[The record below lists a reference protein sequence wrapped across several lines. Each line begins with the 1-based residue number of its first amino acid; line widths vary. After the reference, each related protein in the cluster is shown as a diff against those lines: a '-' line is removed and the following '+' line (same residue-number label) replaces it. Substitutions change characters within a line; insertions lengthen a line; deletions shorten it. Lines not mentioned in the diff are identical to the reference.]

1 MQENQEKA
9 NRSHSEKIE
18 LAAQIGSILL
28 GSVVSAM
35 QILKMLRG
43 GAPAQS

>member
-1 MQENQEKA
+1 MQEKE

-18 LAAQIGSILL
+18 LVAHIGSIVL

-35 QILKMLRG
+35 QIVRMLRG